1 VKHIKLFEDFVGESK
16 TDSAYERIDSLPKG
30 AIFDDAKRIGGIF
43 DISKHSWS
51 DVVNAFEKNQKNAKV
66 KSINIKDIQ
75 ITQPNIQS
83 NKVKAM
89 IEKFDKLPMINVVEF
104 SDGLVIYDGHHRLLT
119 AWALGETKIKFNLVK
134 I

>member
-1 VKHIKLFEDFVGESK
+1 
-16 TDSAYERIDSLPKG
+16 
-30 AIFDDAKRIGGIF
+30 
-43 DISKHSWS
+43 
-51 DVVNAFEKNQKNAKV
+51 
-66 KSINIKDIQ
+66 
-75 ITQPNIQS
+75 
-83 NKVKAM
+83 M